1 MRHHKISKS
10 IINRYGIFEDV
21 VLKCDFVLNFRR
33 TKRTADRTP
42 PDDVAAHLKSSS
54 ELNLNTASTSVP
66 IRTTRTSR
74 LRAAAATH
82 SDSSPSPRKSNRS
95 SSVQSL
101 LEDAKIKS
109 PKNSKLLDRDK
120 TRTNRRQSHEKE
132 NYKGASAT
140 RFDKDIGAIKTKTKH
155 SINKTILEKDKSN
168 FIMTSPKGKNADEK
182 SGSKLNESRNMNSIT
197 EEKLTKNE
205 RIESK
210 NEKPVRVNSEEFFN
224 DIVNEKD
231 MSNSLDKERIED
243 LFNNLVVD
251 DVENQNGIEILIND
265 EVMVDDGL
273 KYNHN
278 SCIPAANKAID
289 VNVDNV
295 KIEDSVVPKVKEDVR
310 GLLGAVCVR
319 KVERFSELLSNLCS
333 PCEADILFEDILVE
347 NGIDGDNKVVSYF

>member
-1 MRHHKISKS
+1 M
-10 IINRYGIFEDV
+10 FTV
-21 VLKCDFVLNFRR
+21 NFRR
-33 TKRTADRTP
+33 PKRSPDLTP

-74 LRAAAATH
+74 LRAAAANL

-101 LEDAKIKS
+101 LEDAKTKS

-120 TRTNRRQSHEKE
+120 RSSRRQSNEKE
-132 NYKGASAT
+132 NLKSTSST

-155 SINKTILEKDKSN
+155 SINKNILEKDKNN
-168 FIMTSPKGKNADEK
+168 FIVTSPKGKNVDEK
-182 SGSKLNESRNMNSIT
+182 RSSKLDESRNKNSII
-197 EEKLTKNE
+197 EDKKSNSEIYE
-205 RIESK
+205 RK
-210 NEKPVRVNSEEFFN
+210 NEKPIRVNSEEFFN

-231 MSNSLDKERIED
+231 TSNSIDDEKIDD

-251 DVENQNGIEILIND
+251 DVEQQNGIEIKIND
-265 EVMVDDGL
+265 EILDGDGL
-273 KYNHN
+273 KYSHN
-278 SCIPAANKAID
+278 SYIPAAVKAIE
-289 VNVDNV
+289 VNNV
-295 KIEDSVVPKVKEDVR
+295 GYVEDSVVPKVKEDVG

-347 NGIDGDNKVVSYF
+347 NGIDGDNDLVSFDSYFS